1 MTKLSPSTTRAIP
14 VIVVGAAELFSPA
27 AWAGLTPKA
36 TECPNYLWMSE
47 NGSLAEREGFE
58 PSVRGKPV
66 QRISNPSPSATRP
79 PLRELRCN
87 SGSGTCQTASTGG
100 FLRLWSLGVPIK
112 RQIFCPGLFNE
123 TTLNELHGISRIK
136 STRSLSKT
144 QPGVCQRRVESCR
157 TNVPSPSYP
166 S

>member
-1 MTKLSPSTTRAIP
+1 MSVNSLARRGISLDLFGVFLGVFRHQQTPAYKC
-14 VIVVGAAELFSPA
+14 ELLC
-27 AWAGLTPKA
+27 AGV
-36 TECPNYLWMSE
+36 
-47 NGSLAEREGFE
+47 LAEREGFE

-87 SGSGTCQTASTGG
+87 RGSGTCQTASTGG

-123 TTLNELHGISRIK
+123 TTLNEPHGISRIK